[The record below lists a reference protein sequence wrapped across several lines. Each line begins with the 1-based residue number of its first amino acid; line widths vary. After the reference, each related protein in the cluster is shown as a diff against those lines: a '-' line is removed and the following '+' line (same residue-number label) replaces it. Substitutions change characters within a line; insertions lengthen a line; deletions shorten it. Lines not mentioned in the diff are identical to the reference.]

1 MPAPFYITAAKAT
14 FVLLQF
20 LGGMAD
26 LPARSFLTT
35 DLGNSIIPPLTK
47 YACNNSKSAH
57 AL

>member
-20 LGGMAD
+20 LAGMDD

-35 DLGNSIIPPLTK
+35 VLGNSITLPLTK
-47 YACNNSKSAH
+47 YACDNPKSAH